1 MHVSARTDYALRALL
16 QLAARH
22 PGAVTMGEVV
32 TQQGLPRSFVETI
45 LPDLRRAG
53 FVRVS
58 RVGQPSYTLTRAPD
72 QISVGSVLRAV
83 EGPLTRV
90 RGLPPDALSY
100 TGAAQG
106 LGALWVAAT
115 AVLSELVDTVTLSD
129 LVAGHAATELAR
141 ESAAKS
147 APP

>member
-32 TQQGLPRSFVETI
+32 SQQRLPRSFAETI

-58 RVGQPSYTLTRAPD
+58 RVGQPSYTLARPPD
-72 QISVGSVLRAV
+72 QISVGSVLRSV

-90 RGLPPDALSY
+90 RGLPPDRLDY
-100 TGAAQG
+100 TGAAAD
-106 LGALWVAAT
+106 LGTLWLAASS
-115 AVLSELVDTVTLSD
+115 ALSEVVDAVTLDD
-129 LVAGHAATELAR
+129 LVSGRWSR
-141 ESAAKS
+141 ESS
-147 APP
+147 A